1 MKGTSNGKRAA
12 QELRRPSSANATAKW
27 GGREM
32 GETPWVASIG
42 GGIHTSYTAIGQPQV
57 QPILADP
64 RRSARSTP
72 PAPAAPGFELKVA
85 IPSAHGLVD
94 KRDLPT
100 PVDPFEHLR
109 RLTFCP
115 RMRAKGYCRL
125 PSCTF
130 VHEVCRPRR
139 EFDPLYCA
147 NAPRFCSM
155 LPCRFLAVLGCCPHG
170 ESCIYSHDIAPLPPP
185 SDPSFQ
191 VWSSEVPAQEEAE
204 EEKEEESAQPEAL
217 EDTQETFTRTLS
229 QATSRATSQ
238 ISSVEMPRPKVKV
251 PKTPCRARVPRPR
264 SSKRD
269 KPILPQMAS
278 LGCPPDLPCPGKDR
292 PVSGGIPVLNMMAD
306 RRVCVIAG

>member
-1 MKGTSNGKRAA
+1 
-12 QELRRPSSANATAKW
+12 
-27 GGREM
+27 M
-32 GETPWVASIG
+32 GDTPWVASIG

-100 PVDPFEHLR
+100 PVDASEHLR

-139 EFDPLYCA
+139 EFEPLYCA

-155 LPCRFLAVLGCCPHG
+155 LPCRFYTVLGCCPHG
-170 ESCIYSHDIAPLPPP
+170 ESCIYSHDILPVPPP
-185 SDPSFQ
+185 TNPSFQ
-191 VWSSEVPAQEEAE
+191 AWSSETPEQEEE
-204 EEKEEESAQPEAL
+204 EKEKEEESAQAL
-217 EDTQETFTRTLS
+217 EDTHEDTFTRTLS

-238 ISSVEMPRPKVKV
+238 CSSVEMPRPPVAKVRKPPATKV
-251 PKTPCRARVPRPR
+251 PRHRKGY
-264 SSKRD
+264 

-292 PVSGGIPVLNMMAD
+292 PVSGGIPVLNVMAD
-306 RRVCVIAG
+306 RRVCVPAG

>member
-1 MKGTSNGKRAA
+1 
-12 QELRRPSSANATAKW
+12 
-27 GGREM
+27 M
-32 GETPWVASIG
+32 GDTPWVASIG

-94 KRDLPT
+94 KRELP
-100 PVDPFEHLR
+100 PGEHLR

-125 PSCTF
+125 PSCPF
-130 VHEVCRPRR
+130 VHEVCRPRK

-147 NAPRFCSM
+147 NAPRFCHM
-155 LPCRFLAVLGCCPHG
+155 LPCRFFAVLGCCPHG
-170 ESCIYSHDIAPLPPP
+170 ESCIYSHDLRPITPPRSQAWCP
-185 SDPSFQ
+185 E
-191 VWSSEVPAQEEAE
+191 SSEATEENQDEGEEEEEKNSTAE
-204 EEKEEESAQPEAL
+204 EELGFARTVSLAESRAS
-217 EDTQETFTRTLS
+217 RV
-229 QATSRATSQ
+229 TSRASRDSQ
-238 ISSVEMPRPKVKV
+238 CSLDEMPRPPMKK
-251 PKTPCRARVPRPR
+251 KLQGRGRAPPRPR
-264 SSKRD
+264 SSARQ

-292 PVSGGIPVLNMMAD
+292 PVSGGIPVLNALSD
-306 RRVCVIAG
+306 RRVCVTAG